1 MVIIVI
7 VIFIVIVLGVN
18 VALGLLI
25 RCNVFHINYIKTK
38 LDVVSNLRWYLMSH
52 FLSKWLVL

>member
-7 VIFIVIVLGVN
+7 VIFIFIVLGVN
-18 VALGLLI
+18 VALGLLM

-38 LDVVSNLRWYLMSH
+38 LDVVSTY
-52 FLSKWLVL
+52 VGT